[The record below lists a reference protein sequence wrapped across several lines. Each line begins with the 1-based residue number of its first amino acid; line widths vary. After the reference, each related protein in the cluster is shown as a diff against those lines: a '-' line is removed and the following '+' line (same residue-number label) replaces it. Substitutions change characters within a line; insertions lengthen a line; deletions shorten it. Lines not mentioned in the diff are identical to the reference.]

1 MVQFGFGVVNAKSSS
16 SQRRLVLERL
26 LPCIELRLLCLG
38 RSLPR
43 STSLRSR
50 FSRPLSLR
58 PRLFSLRS
66 LERER
71 DRFGFS
77 LLRSRVSR
85 SLYLSLRDAYLSRPR
100 SRVSLRSL
108 GGPLPGV
115 CPVTPPNAPPGN
127 VGVFV

>member
-26 LPCIELRLLCLG
+26 LPCIELRLVCLG
-38 RSLPR
+38 RSLLS

-85 SLYLSLRDAYLSRPR
+85 SLYLSL
-100 SRVSLRSL
+100 

-115 CPVTPPNAPPGN
+115 CPVTPPMAPPGN
-127 VGVFV
+127 VGVFVMRDLPN